1 MMTGEESGRTDL
13 ADLVRGR
20 LEEIG
25 MSVRALAAAS
35 VDPKHPENGLQWT
48 RTTLDNLL
56 RGARIKP
63 PSLPQ
68 LRALHHAL
76 RLPLGRVQDAA
87 GGQFF
92 GIDTVWS
99 DDGKVR
105 ALVHNYREM
114 TPEDQDWVDS
124 IVESRRD
131 RKRD

>member
-1 MMTGEESGRTDL
+1 MTTGEESGRTDL

-25 MSVRALAAAS
+25 MSARALAAAS
-35 VDPKHPENGLQWT
+35 IDPKHPEDGPLWT

-56 RGARIKP
+56 KGAKIKP

-68 LRALHHAL
+68 LRALADVL
-76 RLPLGRVQDAA
+76 RLPLGRVQEAA
-87 GGQFF
+87 GSQFF

-99 DDGKVR
+99 DDGRVR
-105 ALVHNYREM
+105 ALVHNYRDM